1 MRSACRINTPSPG
14 RHYQNN
20 SDPPSSI
27 SLSCSIELPHANLF
41 LNRMPY
47 TYSRQGQS
55 ELTENHPIKNHY
67 LISNIRKVMQ
77 NTMTHPS
84 ILRVEVIVLISH
96 YQPHQVTRA
105 PDSYNIGLL
114 VRATVPPFGAMAYP
128 PSQLTSGRDC
138 RQSSRPSGDC
148 DPFNQY
154 CNSKYSQFNQWFPT
168 KQFPFGKYICLFVL
182 FVWSVSDFLCL
193 SIIIIIGNQ
202 LSSI

>member
-1 MRSACRINTPSPG
+1 MRSACHINTPSPG

-47 TYSRQGQS
+47 TYTRQGLS
-55 ELTENHPIKNHY
+55 VLTENHPIKNHY

-77 NTMTHPS
+77 NTMTRPS

-128 PSQLTSGRDC
+128 PTQSTSGRDC
-138 RQSSRPSGDC
+138 SQSSGPVDGC
-148 DPFNQY
+148 DPSNQY
-154 CNSKYSQFNQWFPT
+154 CT
-168 KQFPFGKYICLFVL
+168 
-182 FVWSVSDFLCL
+182 
-193 SIIIIIGNQ
+193 
-202 LSSI
+202 